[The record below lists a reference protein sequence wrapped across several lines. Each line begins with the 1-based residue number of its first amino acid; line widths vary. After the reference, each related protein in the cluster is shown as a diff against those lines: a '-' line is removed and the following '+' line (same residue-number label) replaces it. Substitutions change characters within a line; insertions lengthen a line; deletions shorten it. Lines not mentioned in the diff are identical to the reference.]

1 MSIAAFAIRSCRNCR
16 SMMVFPCS
24 MSAFSTARAR
34 SCTSLSTIPASSLSC
49 SPGCC
54 SPESGRR
61 ARRISFVPCGGLVRR
76 LTLPPLHAKLLPD
89 PPRIVRDA
97 PLQPV
102 AFGAIVHR
110 LEQLDQLRPPRLGP
124 RRGRGRPVAER
135 GNPLVE
141 PLVVMAIEKLACDLR
156 LDFG

>member
-1 MSIAAFAIRSCRNCR
+1 MSIAALAIRSCRNCR
-16 SMMVFPCS
+16 SMIVLPCS
-24 MSAFSTARAR
+24 MS
-34 SCTSLSTIPASSLSC
+34 
-49 SPGCC
+49 
-54 SPESGRR
+54 

-110 LEQLDQLRPPRLGP
+110 LEQLDQLRPHRLEP
-124 RRGRGRPVAER
+124 RRVPGRPVAER